1 MIPPTQP
8 TEVPNSTPF
17 DERKLEEESTAR
29 RWELDLKEREVAA
42 KEREVATREE
52 DLRRSRWLNPT
63 VIGLFAAAVGLIGS
77 VVVARVNNQNS
88 QQVERLRSQS
98 NLILEAIKTGS
109 PSAAC
114 TNLLLFVRMRLLADP
129 DRAIQ
134 SECASA
140 PKGAPS
146 LPADNQ
152 RKLVSGDVSGT
163 VFDLATGPVANAK
176 VTFCGRV
183 IMTDSHGKFTF
194 PNMPPGACLLQ
205 AEKAGFSS
213 LNRIFECCEAHV
225 VDAGTLLLHKEEK

>member
-1 MIPPTQP
+1 
-8 TEVPNSTPF
+8 
-17 DERKLEEESTAR
+17 
-29 RWELDLKEREVAA
+29 
-42 KEREVATREE
+42 
-52 DLRRSRWLNPT
+52 
-63 VIGLFAAAVGLIGS
+63 VGLIGS

-114 TNLLLFVRMRLLADP
+114 TNLLFFVRMRLLADP

-194 PNMPPGACLLQ
+194 PNMPPRGLSAP
-205 AEKAGFSS
+205 S
-213 LNRIFECCEAHV
+213 
-225 VDAGTLLLHKEEK
+225 

>member
-1 MIPPTQP
+1 
-8 TEVPNSTPF
+8 
-17 DERKLEEESTAR
+17 
-29 RWELDLKEREVAA
+29 
-42 KEREVATREE
+42 
-52 DLRRSRWLNPT
+52 
-63 VIGLFAAAVGLIGS
+63 
-77 VVVARVNNQNS
+77 
-88 QQVERLRSQS
+88 
-98 NLILEAIKTGS
+98 
-109 PSAAC
+109 
-114 TNLLLFVRMRLLADP
+114 MRLLADP